1 MDTLILKE
9 METHGKQPHIS
20 FFGFSGTPKN
30 KTLEIF
36 GRKNEVDEFI
46 PFDLY
51 SMKQSISE
59 QFTLDVLNN
68 YTTYKRYFRLNQ
80 ETTDDS
86 EVDTRRVK
94 RMLVNW
100 VDIHPHTRLRRRPR
114 SSSITSNRR
123 RSIRWREKQGEWS

>member
-36 GRKNEVDEFI
+36 GRKNEVGQFL
-46 PFDLY
+46 PFDVY

-59 QFTLDVLNN
+59 QFTLDVLDK

-80 ETTDDS
+80 ETSDDS
-86 EVDTRRVK
+86 EIDTPSGQTNVGQLGRYSPSH
-94 RMLVNW
+94 
-100 VDIHPHTRLRRRPR
+100 DYGEDPDHSRPF
-114 SSSITSNRR
+114 
-123 RSIRWREKQGEWS
+123 